1 MNRKLHNTF
10 SALSVAAVLMTA
22 GLIAAS
28 PARQADPASTPQVLA
43 AISIRDAVPAGA
55 PAKPWTQ
62 HRLVYTERSA
72 QARKAAAEARAKE
85 IEARAEA
92 LAQRLRGTRDVGAIL
107 GHVAGFTAEVATE
120 SALNAAADE
129 LADYEVS
136 TVETIESR
144 AESPTPPKLRR
155 SHRSMALPYFSFAPR
170 G

>member
-1 MNRKLHNTF
+1 MNRKMHNTF

-22 GLIAAS
+22 GLIASS
-28 PARQADPASTPQVLA
+28 PARQSEPEVLA

-55 PAKPWTQ
+55 TPKPWTQ
-62 HRLVYTERSA
+62 HRLVRTERSA
-72 QARKAAAEARAKE
+72 QARKAVLEARAKD

-92 LAQRLRGTRDVGAIL
+92 LAQRLQGTRDVGVIL

-129 LADYEVS
+129 LADYDIS
-136 TVETIESR
+136 TVETVESA
-144 AESPTPPKLRR
+144 AESASPPKLRR
-155 SHRSMALPYFSFAPR
+155 GHRSMALPYFSFAPR